1 MKMSAI
7 KSAQISVVY
16 ATLALFASISVVF
29 ATNDRCLNRNLDLTN
44 NLCEQNARHIMLEN
58 NSSFVDKMFE
68 KAETKTLNTPIMKQ
82 PSVTEFKEKIELTSI
97 EESIVPQI
105 VPNFES
111 WPRPKVLSRNF
122 EFAVNSLDTNGKKD
136 LLSCAIMQTRGAS
149 IKKMKWNTY
158 QIDAVIQFSNRKLSG
173 VNLSTQKL
181 SVKHTPQKCENL
193 FSLVLGKT

>member
-1 MKMSAI
+1 
-7 KSAQISVVY
+7 
-16 ATLALFASISVVF
+16 
-29 ATNDRCLNRNLDLTN
+29 
-44 NLCEQNARHIMLEN
+44 MLEN

-68 KAETKTLNTPIMKQ
+68 KAETKSLNTPITKQ
-82 PSVTEFKEKIELTSI
+82 LILTEVKEEIELTSI

-105 VPNFES
+105 APDFKS